1 MCAVA
6 QGLRDVPTAPGI
18 DLEQLA
24 LRSEGFSGAEMTA
37 LCREAAMSALTNAVA
52 KAEAEATADAST
64 AGGGSALAR
73 GEEVG
78 RAAARAAGLRVGPEN
93 FDEAFRVVTPSIT
106 AEQREFYR
114 RYAEGRR

>member
-1 MCAVA
+1 MA

-37 LCREAAMSALTNAVA
+37 LCREAAMSALTDAVS
-52 KAEAEATADAST
+52 KAEAEATVDAFT
-64 AGGGSALAR
+64 VAGGGALAR
-73 GEEVG
+73 GEEAG
-78 RAAARAAGLRVGPEN
+78 GAAPRAAGLRVGPEN
-93 FDEAFRVVTPSIT
+93 FDEAFRVVKPAIT

>member
-1 MCAVA
+1 
-6 QGLRDVPTAPGI
+6 
-18 DLEQLA
+18 
-24 LRSEGFSGAEMTA
+24 
-37 LCREAAMSALTNAVA
+37 MSALTNAVA

-73 GEEVG
+73 GEEAG

-106 AEQREFYR
+106 AEQRDFYR